1 MDALLTGKGDVWNPS
16 EEVVTNVTAEVSEAL
31 R

>member
-16 EEVVTNVTAEVSEAL
+16 EEVCANVNAEVLESL